1 MLKSEE
7 REKTTAKTTE
17 IQEDEDDEEN
27 QLNATH
33 RELREAENSIHRA
46 VIDAARRT
54 DRLER
59 IERKSARLRGSAERF
74 RENTRLLRQGVLERR
89 RWHLFWAFLLCF
101 NASLIFIALI
111 SWIIV
116 AYTGAWDIERE
127 RRNKRGGCST
137 YLKLF
142 GNRKRR
148 KMERDEATQT
158 TEDDGRAIPLSQRVY
173 RYVFVRDNSPTW
185 IETSNGWLSGWW
197 FILLS
202 FAFFYLFWKLL
213 GQNPHKVSIAL
224 SQNWMGK
231 QTQGIT
237 SKPSESSCEDA
248 RVAALR
254 CAFSVE
260 VPLLSF
266 FSLSLPLSLYR
277 E

>member
-1 MLKSEE
+1 MPSASEKKSEE

-101 NASLIFIALI
+101 TATLIFIALI

-116 AYTGAWDIERE
+116 AYTSAWDIERE
-127 RRNKRGGCST
+127 IRNKRGCYK

-142 GNRKRR
+142 GNRRRRRKRKRR
-148 KMERDEATQT
+148 KNGT
-158 TEDDGRAIPLSQRVY
+158 GRSDANDRRWRTSDTVESTHVQVRV
-173 RYVFVRDNSPTW
+173 RSW
-185 IETSNGWLSGWW
+185 
-197 FILLS
+197 
-202 FAFFYLFWKLL
+202 
-213 GQNPHKVSIAL
+213 
-224 SQNWMGK
+224 
-231 QTQGIT
+231 
-237 SKPSESSCEDA
+237 
-248 RVAALR
+248 
-254 CAFSVE
+254 
-260 VPLLSF
+260 
-266 FSLSLPLSLYR
+266 
-277 E
+277 

>member
-101 NASLIFIALI
+101 TATLIFIALI

-116 AYTGAWDIERE
+116 AYTGA
-127 RRNKRGGCST
+127 
-137 YLKLF
+137 
-142 GNRKRR
+142 
-148 KMERDEATQT
+148 
-158 TEDDGRAIPLSQRVY
+158 
-173 RYVFVRDNSPTW
+173 
-185 IETSNGWLSGWW
+185 
-197 FILLS
+197 
-202 FAFFYLFWKLL
+202 
-213 GQNPHKVSIAL
+213 
-224 SQNWMGK
+224 
-231 QTQGIT
+231 
-237 SKPSESSCEDA
+237 
-248 RVAALR
+248 
-254 CAFSVE
+254 
-260 VPLLSF
+260 
-266 FSLSLPLSLYR
+266 
-277 E
+277 